1 MFAAYYIVIDV
12 EEIHLP
18 EWDLDFTHGVIF
30 GEGVLV
36 NNLLDTEQ
44 RVRISDNFSLILPGG
59 PQSWCQHLCWTPG
72 K

>member
-18 EWDLDFTHGVIF
+18 ERDLDFAHGVIF
-30 GEGVLV
+30 GESVLV

-44 RVRISDNFSLILPGG
+44 RVRISNNVS
-59 PQSWCQHLCWTPG
+59 
-72 K
+72 